1 MVVLVRPSAD
11 LHAAWLEA
19 HFEWGSGQ
27 HEDGFGLLGTDDV
40 RSPHGFRAFVDRLI
54 TEESSPGNDGCA
66 YRWIAEDAEVLGGI
80 ALRHENARNVD
91 VLGHVGYGIRPSAR
105 GRGLAEAALTGM
117 LSLARERGMKRVLLA
132 CFANN
137 IPSVRTIEKCGGS
150 LDRTVVTDDGDIE
163 RYGIAL

>member
-1 MVVLVRPSAD
+1 M
-11 LHAAWLEA
+11 
-19 HFEWGSGQ
+19 
-27 HEDGFGLLGTDDV
+27 
-40 RSPHGFRAFVDRLI
+40 
-54 TEESSPGNDGCA
+54 
-66 YRWIAEDAEVLGGI
+66 
-80 ALRHENARNVD
+80 
-91 VLGHVGYGIRPSAR
+91 LGHVGYGIRPSAR